1 VSSTNGHGPKRA
13 ILYARVSTEE
23 QARSGYSLAQQI
35 EALRE
40 YTAQGGYEIL
50 EEITDPGQSGSSLE
64 RPGLDH
70 VRDLV
75 AAGGVS
81 IVLVQDRDRIAR
93 EPAFHVLLKL
103 EFEEHGCKL
112 RALNDRGGDSPEDQ
126 LTEGILDQLAKF
138 ERLKTAERTRRGRV
152 RKAKEGRLI
161 GTARALYGFKYNAA
175 RDGFVIHEPEML
187 VVERI
192 FRLAAQGLGVKAIQS
207 RLYKEGVLTQNGRR
221 VWRRAV
227 IQRMIRNDAYKP
239 HSYHEVEELVS
250 SEVTAQLDPNEKYGV
265 EWCNREKVVVR
276 TISEQDSNGGRLYR
290 KRQIRKPRPKEEWVA
305 VPVPAYL
312 SRDLVDQARVTFEAN
327 KGSERTRLS
336 REWELRGLMRCSC
349 GSGMGTHTIKPK
361 DRNRT
366 YFYYHC
372 YQRRMLGS
380 MASCAQKALSASEVE
395 EAVWRFV
402 SSLLKKPEHIK
413 QGMERMIALEREG
426 AKGDPKREERI
437 WAKKLAETD
446 RKRSRYQH
454 MAAEGLITFDELRAK
469 LAELEDTRHAGQ
481 CELEGLRSRQER
493 IEELERDRNALME
506 SWAGM
511 LPEALDGLVGAKR
524 NQLYRLLRLEV
535 RPTPEAGYEVEG
547 AVCTSE
553 LPSKA
558 RCSAA

>member
-1 VSSTNGHGPKRA
+1 
-13 ILYARVSTEE
+13 
-23 QARSGYSLAQQI
+23 
-35 EALRE
+35 
-40 YTAQGGYEIL
+40 
-50 EEITDPGQSGSSLE
+50 
-64 RPGLDH
+64 
-70 VRDLV
+70 
-75 AAGGVS
+75 
-81 IVLVQDRDRIAR
+81 
-93 EPAFHVLLKL
+93 
-103 EFEEHGCKL
+103 
-112 RALNDRGGDSPEDQ
+112 
-126 LTEGILDQLAKF
+126 
-138 ERLKTAERTRRGRV
+138 
-152 RKAKEGRLI
+152 
-161 GTARALYGFKYNAA
+161 
-175 RDGFVIHEPEML
+175 
-187 VVERI
+187 
-192 FRLAAQGLGVKAIQS
+192 
-207 RLYKEGVLTQNGRR
+207 LYKEGVVTQKGRR
-221 VWRRAV
+221 VWRRSV

-239 HSYHEVEELVS
+239 HSYHEVKELVS
-250 SEVTAQLDPNEKYGV
+250 SEATAQLDPHEKYGI
-265 EWCNREKVVVR
+265 EWYNREKVVVR
-276 TISEQDSNGGRLYR
+276 TISEQDSNGGRRYR

-305 VPVPAYL
+305 IPVPAYL
-312 SRDLVDQARVTFEAN
+312 SRDLVDQARASFEAN

-336 REWELRGLMRCSC
+336 REWELRGLVRCSC

-395 EAVWRFV
+395 EAVWRLV

-413 QGMERMIALEREG
+413 HGMERMIALERER

-437 WAKKLAETD
+437 WAEKLAETD
-446 RKRSRYQH
+446 RKRSSYQD

-469 LAELEDTRHAGQ
+469 LAELEDTRYAGQ

-558 RCSAA
+558 KSSAA